1 MPVRQ
6 LDGYLAEA
14 GIVRHEPLAALRGAR
29 LAVDA
34 PYWLRRLMKRLPP
47 EPLLEATGGLPATLT
62 AAIDKE
68 LKAARCAAPHPAS
81 ARRDP
86 PPHLTRSFTLV
97 HPVQL
102 GGADADVCVSWIE
115 PGQARRP
122 VRPRR

>member
-6 LDGYLAEA
+6 LDAYLAEA

-68 LKAARCAAPHPAS
+68 LKAARC
-81 ARRDP
+81 DP
-86 PPHLTRSFTLV
+86 PPPPLPLP
-97 HPVQL
+97 HPTPPPPL
-102 GGADADVCVSWIE
+102 LPPSCLD
-115 PGQARRP
+115 
-122 VRPRR
+122 